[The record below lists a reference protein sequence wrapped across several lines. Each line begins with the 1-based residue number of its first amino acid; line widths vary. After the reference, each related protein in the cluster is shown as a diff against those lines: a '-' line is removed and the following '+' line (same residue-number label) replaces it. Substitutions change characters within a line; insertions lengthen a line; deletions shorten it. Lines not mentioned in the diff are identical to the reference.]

1 MSIQTSRADRV
12 AGNRIP
18 NAARAGQYLLASIL
32 CAAFLL
38 SFANTAR
45 AQCSARDVLQNQLNG
60 KTHPVPRARQPIRS
74 VRDVATWKQIKIG
87 TFANPLALRN
97 AMDAVGCNVGGQAAE
112 ILARPSFTVSS
123 EKIELNIVTVSPAEL
138 GFATDNV
145 GLAAVYARAKE
156 LGFELSAAE
165 VGPQLRIQYFDQ
177 PIGEFLTIAMEPI
190 KTWSGE
196 PIILNV
202 ANGGAGLILIGQ
214 AGSADAE
221 VPVTTRFVF
230 IQPSET
236 ASSNPSLEQATAIP
250 RR

>member
-1 MSIQTSRADRV
+1 MLIPRRLAEPAERKDTSC
-12 AGNRIP
+12 P
-18 NAARAGQYLLASIL
+18 
-32 CAAFLL
+32 
-38 SFANTAR
+38 T
-45 AQCSARDVLQNQLNG
+45 
-60 KTHPVPRARQPIRS
+60 QPIRS

-123 EKIELNIVTVSPAEL
+123 KKIEINIVTVSPAEL

-145 GLAAVYARAKE
+145 GLAAVYSRAKG

-230 IQPSET
+230 TQPSET